1 MLASC
6 EGLLPNSTDAPPA
19 LVLGGGPAGVV
30 EFPKKF
36 VVDLLVGVVVVIWPA
51 EDVFEPELPKE
62 KAPALPALLNEP
74 GVCPVVVD
82 SGALLGVEKP
92 VNPDEGAALLEDT
105 SFCSPACPPPK
116 SPPGVLL
123 PCA

>member
-30 EFPKKF
+30 EFPKRF

-51 EDVFEPELPKE
+51 EDVFEPRLPKE
-62 KAPALPALLNEP
+62 KAPVLPAPLNEP
-74 GVCPVVVD
+74 GV
-82 SGALLGVEKP
+82 
-92 VNPDEGAALLEDT
+92 
-105 SFCSPACPPPK
+105 
-116 SPPGVLL
+116 
-123 PCA
+123 